1 MNEPAQ
7 QTITDSDG
15 FFASLDIVT
24 NFREL
29 IETAHYRPVPD
40 DWFVGTAD
48 IVGSTE
54 HIEKGRYKMINTV
67 GAAVISAQINAAPDI
82 RFPYVFGGDG
92 ASFARPGS
100 FSERA
105 ADALSRVIRWAQDEF
120 DLEMRGAIV
129 PVSDIRKAGLDV
141 RLARYQPSIGVDYAM
156 FTGGGLA
163 WADREMKAGR
173 FTLAAAPKG
182 SVPNL
187 AGLSCRWTPMQSE
200 QGRILSILIQPR
212 PDADPRALDE
222 LYGKVIKTEEGLD
235 RAGHPVPE
243 GGPGFVWPTQGLILE
258 AHASHGTRPLFLRKI
273 QLLFATLVALF
284 FFKTGVK
291 AGAFDPVDY
300 AATTS
305 RNADFRK
312 FDDGLKMTID
322 CDAETQKKL
331 VGLLEDATS
340 AGLIRYGL
348 SEQQEAI
355 MTCIVPSVTRDD
367 HVHFVD
373 GAAGGY
379 AKAASLLKGVAA
391 SS

>member
-1 MNEPAQ
+1 MGKPVHATESKGDA
-7 QTITDSDG
+7 
-15 FFASLDIVT
+15 FFNSLDIHT
-24 NFREL
+24 DFKEL

-67 GAAVISAQINAAPDI
+67 GAAVISAQINAAEGV
-82 RFPYVFGGDG
+82 RFPYIFGGDG
-92 ASFARPGS
+92 ASFARPEQMMS
-100 FSERA
+100 RA
-105 ADALSRVIRWAQDEF
+105 SDALARVIRWAEDEF

-129 PVSDIRKAGLDV
+129 PVAEIRQAGFDV
-141 RLARYQPSIGVDYAM
+141 RLARYQPSAGVDYAM

-163 WADREMKAGR
+163 WADSQMKADR
-173 FTLAAAPKG
+173 FRIAPAPKG

-187 AGLSCRWTPMQSE
+187 KGLSCRWTPMRSE
-200 QGRILSILIQPR
+200 HGKILSILIQPL
-212 PDADPRALDE
+212 PGADSTRIDR
-222 LYGKVIKTEEGLD
+222 LYKQFVLVEEGLD

-243 GGPGFVWPTQGLILE
+243 RGPDFTWPMEGLDLE
-258 AHASHGTRPLFLRKI
+258 AHASRGNGALWPQKI
-273 QLLFATLVALF
+273 RLLFATLIALF

-291 AGAFDPVDY
+291 AGGFDPAHY
-300 AATTS
+300 TATTS

-322 CDAETQKKL
+322 CDAETQGRL
-331 VGLLEDATS
+331 VALLEEAVS

-348 SEQQEAI
+348 SEQAEAI

-379 AKAASLLKGVAA
+379 AKAASLLKGTAA
-391 SS
+391 AI